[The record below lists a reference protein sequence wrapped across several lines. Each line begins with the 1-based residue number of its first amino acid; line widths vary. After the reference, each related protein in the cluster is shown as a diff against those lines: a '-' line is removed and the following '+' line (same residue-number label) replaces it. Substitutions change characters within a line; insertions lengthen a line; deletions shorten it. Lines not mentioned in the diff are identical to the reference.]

1 MTREQCLNDPCAED
15 RLNPRLDLMR
25 MRQAKTEARKEAR
38 REWRWCLA
46 FAALVALAL
55 KLAGAI

>member
-1 MTREQCLNDPCAED
+1 MINDHHLNDYIPAD
-15 RLNPRLDLMR
+15 RALERL
-25 MRQAKTEARKEAR
+25 RQAKVEARKEAR

-46 FAALVALAL
+46 FAGLVAVAL

>member
-1 MTREQCLNDPCAED
+1 MTDRETLFD
-15 RLNPRLDLMR
+15 RCPADRALERL
-25 MRQAKTEARKEAR
+25 RQAKTEARKESR

-46 FAALVALAL
+46 FAALVAVAL